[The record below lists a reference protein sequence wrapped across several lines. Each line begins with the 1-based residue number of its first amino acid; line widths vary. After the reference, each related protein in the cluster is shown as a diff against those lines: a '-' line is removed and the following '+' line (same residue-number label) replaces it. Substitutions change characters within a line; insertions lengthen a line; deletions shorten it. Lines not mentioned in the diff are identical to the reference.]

1 MFTAFNTS
9 TDTENDESDESIRV
23 QGTFYISM
31 FVNIDIDPPYAQYPP
46 YCFVYSL
53 YCATS
58 IAYKIRMIYIPAGAT
73 KFTHAK
79 KDFPVSRLEVHQLE
93 VVSPN
98 NINFTH
104 FRKKRS
110 RLQG

>member
-9 TDTENDESDESIRV
+9 TDTENDESDASIRV

-31 FVNIDIDPPYAQYPP
+31 FVNIDIDPPYTQYPP

-58 IAYKIRMIYIPAGAT
+58 IA
-73 KFTHAK
+73 
-79 KDFPVSRLEVHQLE
+79 
-93 VVSPN
+93 
-98 NINFTH
+98 
-104 FRKKRS
+104 
-110 RLQG
+110 